1 MKTKFFCSTLLLVAL
16 FFTSANATNF
26 DKIIDLGGT
35 SVKMTAETHSVMVNL
50 GNVTKEEVT
59 LKIEDNDGNILL
71 SEVVKNTANFS
82 RKYNLSKLEDGKY
95 QFVVTKKTIKTV
107 QPFEIV
113 ANMVV
118 MSEIEQKDKFL
129 PTVDV
134 KNDRINV
141 NVLLGNYSN
150 ISVNIYDNAGRKVFN
165 EENYVVLDLHKRF
178 DVSNLVSGAYV
189 VEIVAGSD
197 VYYYDF
203 TK

>member
-1 MKTKFFCSTLLLVAL
+1 MKTKFFCSTLLIVAL
-16 FFTSANATNF
+16 FFASANATNF

-35 SVKMTAETHSVMVNL
+35 SVKMSAETHSVMVNL

-71 SEVVKNTANFS
+71 SEVVRNTANFS

-113 ANMVV
+113 GNVV
-118 MSEIEQKDKFL
+118 IMSEAEQKDKFL
-129 PTVDV
+129 PTVDM

-150 ISVNIYDNAGRKVFN
+150 ISVNIYDNSGRKVFN
-165 EENYVVLDLHKRF
+165 DENYVVFNLHKKF
-178 DVSNLVSGAYV
+178 DVSNLVSGSYV

>member
-1 MKTKFFCSTLLLVAL
+1 MKTKFFCSTLLIVAL

-35 SVKMTAETHSVMVNL
+35 SVKMTAEAHSVMVNL

>member
-1 MKTKFFCSTLLLVAL
+1 MKTKFFCSTLLIVAL